1 MFSKMGCLYSKK
13 EERNTRGGG
22 GRIIHFFLYNIY
34 KILYN
39 IYNKKVFNG
48 L

>member
-1 MFSKMGCLYSKK
+1 MGIIYSQNK
-13 EERNTRGGG
+13 ERNTSKGGR
-22 GRIIHFFLYNIY
+22 RIIHYFLYNIY

>member
-1 MFSKMGCLYSKK
+1 MGTLYIQN
-13 EERNTRGGG
+13 EEKNTRGGR

-39 IYNKKVFNG
+39 IYKK
-48 L
+48 